1 MMNGVRTVIVTGK
14 LIIKCNIAY
23 ESNDAVSSWAWITKG
38 GNIEVYNG
46 IGTLSAGAVTNLA
59 GVYVSVQEGST
70 GGNITYTGNN
80 TTQAIL
86 RVE

>member
-1 MMNGVRTVIVTGK
+1 MSGIRTVIVSGK
-14 LIIKCNIAY
+14 LIIKCNIGYA
-23 ESNDAVSSWAWITKG
+23 SNDAISSWAWITKG

-46 IGTLSAGAVTNLA
+46 IGTLS
-59 GVYVSVQEGST
+59 VQEGSI

-86 RVE
+86 RIE